1 MTLARRVDVLIAVAL
16 AICAAGPT
24 VTYHGTGTVLALLP
38 PPSDL
43 HATRPV
49 IVIEH
54 DPIAGLMAERM
65 AMPFIA
71 ASTTLFDG
79 LHAGDRISFGLEDT
93 PGALLVVT
101 IERTPLR
108 RRRRPYANR
117 APSDS
122 PEVLR
127 RRVRPAAVRQ
137 RAVRRRGRPLRL
149 GLPDDVVRCGP
160 ALSPSGPHPRRPGS
174 RDEAARCRHGHGS
187 RGSIRPS
194 RARPAGRRR
203 RG

>member
-1 MTLARRVDVLIAVAL
+1 MTLARRVAVLIAAGLAL
-16 AICAAGPT
+16 CAAGPT
-24 VTYHGTGTVLALLP
+24 VTYHGTGTVLALL
-38 PPSDL
+38 PSDL

-101 IERTPLR
+101 IERTP
-108 RRRRPYANR
+108 
-117 APSDS
+117 
-122 PEVLR
+122 
-127 RRVRPAAVRQ
+127 
-137 RAVRRRGRPLRL
+137 
-149 GLPDDVVRCGP
+149 
-160 ALSPSGPHPRRPGS
+160 PH
-174 RDEAARCRHGHGS
+174 H
-187 RGSIRPS
+187 
-194 RARPAGRRR
+194 
-203 RG
+203 